1 MAIVGAAIGS
11 WFFFDFIPNYIF
23 IFGTILVILSIC
35 LYTAYPYQK
44 PRDNIIVVS
53 LKEKLIQ

>member
-11 WFFFDFIPNYIF
+11 WFLFDFMPNLVF
-23 IFGTILVILSIC
+23 LFGTLLVILSIY

-44 PRDNIIVVS
+44 HKQTDNF
-53 LKEKLIQ
+53 KKKLITRTF